1 MKMEGTQMEQKNVMT
16 LEFMSLPENEG
27 FARVA
32 VSAFAVQLNPTLETL
47 TDIKTAV
54 SEAVTNAI
62 VHGYREKEGI
72 VRVEACYD
80 DERKLT
86 VTVTDTGCGIPDI
99 PRAMTPFFT
108 TQPEKERSGMGFAVM
123 QTFMD
128 DVQVVSQPGC
138 GTKVTLVK
146 TVAAE

>member
-1 MKMEGTQMEQKNVMT
+1 MEQKNAMT
-16 LEFMSLPENEG
+16 LEFLSLPENEG

-62 VHGYREKEGI
+62 VHGYREETGI
-72 VRVEACYD
+72 VKVEASYD
-80 DERKLT
+80 HSGKLT
-86 VTVTDTGCGIPDI
+86 VTVSDTGCGIPDI
-99 PRAMTPFFT
+99 ARAMTPFFT

-128 DVQVVSQPGC
+128 DVQVTSQPGC
-138 GTKVTLVK
+138 GTNVTLVK
-146 TVAAE
+146 TIAAE

>member
-1 MKMEGTQMEQKNVMT
+1 MEQKNVMT

-62 VHGYREKEGI
+62 VHGYRM
-72 VRVEACYD
+72 RH
-80 DERKLT
+80 
-86 VTVTDTGCGIPDI
+86 
-99 PRAMTPFFT
+99 
-108 TQPEKERSGMGFAVM
+108 SGHTESHDALLYN
-123 QTFMD
+123 
-128 DVQVVSQPGC
+128 P
-138 GTKVTLVK
+138 
-146 TVAAE
+146 A